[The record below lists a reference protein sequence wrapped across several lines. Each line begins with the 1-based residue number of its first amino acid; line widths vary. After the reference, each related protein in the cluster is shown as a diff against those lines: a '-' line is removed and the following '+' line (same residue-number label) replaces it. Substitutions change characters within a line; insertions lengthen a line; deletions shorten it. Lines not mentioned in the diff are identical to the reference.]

1 MSSYATSFSLPRLDA
16 ASSSNTKAGAK
27 KGAEALVKKAL
38 KKAAAQKEALL
49 LDQEMEQLAATSL
62 DDLDYEI
69 DENDLEDIEDD
80 DADYATPKAAAAE
93 RKAVKLSSILPKP
106 SPKGTPKAAAPKAT
120 PTPTTTGKRGR

>member
-1 MSSYATSFSLPRLDA
+1 MSSYATSFSSPRLDA

-80 DADYATPKAAAAE
+80 ADYETPKAGLE
-93 RKAVKLSSILPKP
+93 KTRV
-106 SPKGTPKAAAPKAT
+106 
-120 PTPTTTGKRGR
+120 

>member
-1 MSSYATSFSLPRLDA
+1 
-16 ASSSNTKAGAK
+16 
-27 KGAEALVKKAL
+27 VKKAL

-80 DADYATPKAAAAE
+80 DADYETPKAAAAE

-106 SPKGTPKAAAPKAT
+106 SPKGTPKAAPKAT
-120 PTPTTTGKRGR
+120 PTPTTSGKRGR